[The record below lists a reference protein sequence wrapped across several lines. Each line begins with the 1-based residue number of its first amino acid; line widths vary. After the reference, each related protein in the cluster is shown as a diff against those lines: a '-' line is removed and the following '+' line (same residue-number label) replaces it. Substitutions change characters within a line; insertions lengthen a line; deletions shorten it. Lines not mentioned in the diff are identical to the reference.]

1 MRRTRGAH
9 RRPCRVKTRILSIAA
24 TTSVA
29 ALAVYEIWSGQSS
42 PTLHESANVVYT
54 SQFHPAPEVVRALPV
69 HVPTTPAPTNTL
81 AQARVYHV
89 TPKVVYTPE
98 APASPR
104 ASISTAP
111 PATPAPVYHANPGS
125 YGCASLESLWESQGG
140 SSSHAFMAAEIAMAE
155 SGGNP
160 NAISPTN
167 DYGLWQINASNAPGQ
182 EMLNPEANAREAI
195 ALSHDG
201 TDWYPWTTYT
211 SGAYGGKC

>member
-9 RRPCRVKTRILSIAA
+9 RRPHRVRTRILSIAA

-42 PTLHESANVVYT
+42 PPLHESANVLYT

-69 HVPTTPAPTNTL
+69 HVPTAPAPTHTL
-81 AQARVYHV
+81 ARTRVYHV
-89 TPKVVYTPE
+89 APRVVYTPHVPE
-98 APASPR
+98 VSPSV
-104 ASISTAP
+104 A
-111 PATPAPVYHANPGS
+111 PAPVHHVNPGS

-160 NAISPTN
+160 NAISPTS
-167 DYGLWQINASNAPGQ
+167 DYGLWQINSSNAPGQ

-211 SGAYGGKC
+211 SGAYEGKC